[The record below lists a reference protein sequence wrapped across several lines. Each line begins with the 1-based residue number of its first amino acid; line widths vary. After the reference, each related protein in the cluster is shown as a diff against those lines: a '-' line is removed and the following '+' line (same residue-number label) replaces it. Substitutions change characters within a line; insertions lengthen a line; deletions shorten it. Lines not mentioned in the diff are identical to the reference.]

1 MFPHDYIVMQEHC
14 NKYRDMVDRYIILV
28 RVSSYNGNDEV
39 WVMGDIHI
47 WWIVVV
53 LIRKYDGIGSA
64 DELCIT
70 L

>member
-1 MFPHDYIVMQEHC
+1 
-14 NKYRDMVDRYIILV
+14 MVDRYIILV